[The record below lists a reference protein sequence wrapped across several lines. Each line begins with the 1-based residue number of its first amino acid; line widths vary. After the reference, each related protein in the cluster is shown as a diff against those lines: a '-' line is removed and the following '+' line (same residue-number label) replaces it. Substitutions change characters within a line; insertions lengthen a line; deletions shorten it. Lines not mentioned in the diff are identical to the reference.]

1 MESQMTTSAP
11 LIVHIVYRFGVGGL
25 ENGIVNLVN
34 GMPWRRWRHAIVALT
49 DVAAEFAQRIERQDV
64 RCIALG
70 KRPGHLVRDY
80 PRLYRLFKDLD
91 PAIVHTRN
99 LAALEAV
106 VPAWAAGVPV
116 RIHGEHGWDMQDPAG
131 RRRRYRAVRRFY
143 RRFVNRYIPLSRHL
157 EEYLEQQVGIAPE
170 RIAQIYNGVDT
181 DRFRPSREGRSAI
194 PGCPFGE
201 PDEWLVGTVGRMEA
215 IKDPL
220 VLARAFVRVR
230 QLEPAAAK
238 HMRLVFVGDGALRS
252 EARQLLEQA
261 GVGDRVWFAG
271 ERADVPEI
279 MRGLDCFVL
288 PSLAEGVS
296 NTILEAMA
304 SGLPVVATR
313 VGGNSELLESGMTG
327 TLVPPANSEALA
339 QAMLG
344 YCNDRSTARRHA
356 KAAQRVV
363 LDRYSLTRMVSEYVK
378 VYERALAAVGSP
390 VPPGEGEP
398 SNESLRSAGT
408 RVAPN

>member
-1 MESQMTTSAP
+1 
-11 LIVHIVYRFGVGGL
+11 
-25 ENGIVNLVN
+25 
-34 GMPWRRWRHAIVALT
+34 
-49 DVAAEFAQRIERQDV
+49 
-64 RCIALG
+64 
-70 KRPGHLVRDY
+70 
-80 PRLYRLFKDLD
+80 
-91 PAIVHTRN
+91 
-99 LAALEAV
+99 
-106 VPAWAAGVPV
+106 
-116 RIHGEHGWDMQDPAG
+116 
-131 RRRRYRAVRRFY
+131 
-143 RRFVNRYIPLSRHL
+143 
-157 EEYLEQQVGIAPE
+157 
-170 RIAQIYNGVDT
+170 
-181 DRFRPSREGRSAI
+181 
-194 PGCPFGE
+194 
-201 PDEWLVGTVGRMEA
+201 MEA

-220 VLARAFVRVR
+220 ALARAFVRVQR
-230 QLEPAAAK
+230 LEPAAAR

-261 GVGDRVWFAG
+261 GIADRVWFAG

-344 YCNDRSTARRHA
+344 YCNDRITARRHA
-356 KAAQRVV
+356 KAALRVV
-363 LDRYSLTRMVSEYVK
+363 LDRYSLTRMVSDYVN

-390 VPPGEGEP
+390 LPPGEGEP
-398 SNESLRSAGT
+398 SDERLGSPGT
-408 RVAPN
+408 RIAPN